1 MSNKL
6 LDQFR
11 QQEADSI
18 ALSVK
23 FNRWSL
29 VMVEVMIREQEQKLV
44 ASDLP
49 VDVDS
54 EQDNFWEEIARK
66 G

>member
-6 LDQFR
+6 LEQFR
-11 QQEADSI
+11 RQEAETI

-29 VMVEVMIREQEQKLV
+29 VMIEIMISEQEQKLL
-44 ASDLP
+44 ASDQP
-49 VDVDS
+49 VDTEEGGS
-54 EQDNFWEEIARK
+54 FWEEIV
-66 G
+66 

>member
-11 QQEADSI
+11 QQEADTI

-29 VMVEVMIREQEQKLV
+29 VMIEIMIQEQEQKLV

-49 VDVDS
+49 VEGEGELDT
-54 EQDNFWEEIARK
+54 FWQEM

>member
-11 QQEADSI
+11 QQEADTI

-23 FNRWSL
+23 FNHWSL
-29 VMVEVMIREQEQKLV
+29 VMIAQMIHEQEQKLV

-49 VDVDS
+49 VDMDS
-54 EQDNFWEEIARK
+54 DQDSFWEEIA
-66 G
+66 

>member
-11 QQEADSI
+11 RQEAENI

-29 VMVEVMIREQEQKLV
+29 VMIDLMIKEQEQKLV

-49 VDVDS
+49 IDTPDGDS
-54 EQDNFWEEIARK
+54 FWEEIA
-66 G
+66 